1 MNKLLSNIF
10 VYTGIFSIWGLVCFL
25 TIIWINFFAGVL
37 SLDFRVPHSLIIYF
51 IWIAVAFLTADKY
64 AWSDLKDC
72 LRSMSDKFN

>member
-1 MNKLLSNIF
+1 MNRQLSNI
-10 VYTGIFSIWGLVCFL
+10 VECAGIFAIWGLVCFL

-51 IWIAVAFLTADKY
+51 IWIAVAFLAADKY
-64 AWSDLKDC
+64 AWSDLKDW